1 MNNTIT
7 EKSAVLLVLTRY
19 IDGKPQILLQLRQNT
34 KYGNGKWDLAA
45 TGHVEPGE
53 SMKMALIREAK
64 EEIGIEIDIEDVHF
78 LVLMHVYTPS
88 TFRTYY
94 NAYFKVDKFKNSPRI
109 IETEKCGA
117 LQWFDMDNLPI
128 NILTDR
134 KQAIENILS
143 GIHYSEIGWGGE
155 MEYDV

>member
-1 MNNTIT
+1 MNNMIT

-53 SMKMALIREAK
+53 SIKMALIREAK
-64 EEIGIEIDIEDVHF
+64 EEIGIEIDIVDVHF
-78 LVLMHVYTPS
+78 LAFMHVYTPS

-117 LQWFDMDNLPI
+117 L
-128 NILTDR
+128 
-134 KQAIENILS
+134 
-143 GIHYSEIGWGGE
+143 
-155 MEYDV
+155 